1 MNKTFRLISMACTLL
16 LCSNLSFAEDWYQVE
31 VIAFEY
37 VHPNEDEIELW
48 DSHPGEPDWKKGIYL
63 TDEATAKARRK
74 EELAK
79 ASPVSAAPNTP
90 VQSAPDTDLPS
101 QPVVPAGPEPL
112 AYVALPTSQFTMQSV
127 AAKLSKK
134 DAYRVLSHS
143 AWRQPATSNKGS
155 ESVRIFG
162 GRLLDKDDPSNPHYE
177 FDGLVTLK
185 STRYLHL
192 DVDAILRE
200 QTSSSGGKYDSP
212 ADLGLLESSNNGRD
226 RTAVYQIYRLMQSQR
241 VRSNKLYY
249 FDHPLMGVIVKIS
262 PYGS

>member
-1 MNKTFRLISMACTLL
+1 MNKISLFLSIACALL
-16 LCSNLSFAEDWYQVE
+16 LCNNPSFADDWYQVE

-63 TDEATAKARRK
+63 TDEATAKARQK

-79 ASPVSAAPNTP
+79 APPAP
-90 VQSAPDTDLPS
+90 APATNPETTDLPAQP
-101 QPVVPAGPEPL
+101 QPVAAPAGPEPL

-134 DAYRVLSHS
+134 DAYRILSHS

-185 STRYLHL
+185 ATRYLHL
-192 DVDAILRE
+192 DVDAVLRE
-200 QTSSSGGKYDSP
+200 PTSGSGGKYDSP
-212 ADLGLLESSNNGRD
+212 ADLGLLENSNNSQD
-226 RTAVYQIYRLMQSQR
+226 RAAVYQVYRLMQSQR

>member
-16 LCSNLSFAEDWYQVE
+16 LWSNLSFAEDWYQVE

-48 DSHPGEPDWKKGIYL
+48 DSHPGEPDWKKGIFL

-79 ASPVSAAPNTP
+79 APPATP
-90 VQSAPDTDLPS
+90 DPHTTNVPDGDLPAE
-101 QPVVPAGPEPL
+101 PVVAAGPEPL

-162 GRLLDKDDPSNPHYE
+162 GRLLDKDDPNNPHYE

-200 QTSSSGGKYDSP
+200 QSKSSGGKYDSP
-212 ADLGLLESSNNGRD
+212 ADLGLLESSNNGHD
-226 RTAVYQIYRLMQSQR
+226 RMSIYHIYRLMQSQR